1 VFLCTAGEGKDAV
14 FDTIFGLPTHT
25 LVNHAVVVL
34 VPLAAIATI
43 AVALRPRW
51 RERYAGWM
59 VLVNGLAVVL
69 TFVARE
75 SGKNLFA
82 RLDSIG
88 GAGVAA
94 HHRQLGLALI
104 WYVLVLFAF
113 SLATWLVV
121 RSRDRGPAPTIV
133 AILTAVA
140 AAVVVYEVIRVG
152 DSGSRA
158 VWENFV
164 KNT

>member
-1 VFLCTAGEGKDAV
+1 VHRGKGEDAV

-25 LVNHAVVVL
+25 LVNHAAVVL

-59 VLVNGLAVVL
+59 VLVNGLAVAL

-75 SGKNLFA
+75 SGKKLFT

-140 AAVVVYEVIRVG
+140 AAVVIHEVIRVG
-152 DSGSRA
+152 DSGTRA
-158 VWENFV
+158 VWRDFV